1 MKSPFASL
9 NWGVHSSAPYVFTVS
24 LTGASASR
32 DEAAYLWTQPMQV
45 YTDFASAFENLFQ
58 RAAGQMDNR
67 AEWFFD
73 NTSSGLSMEE
83 ISEELGVPSTETPSV
98 FDLQGFYNEAQ
109 RRANIG
115 IPHPI
120 PQAAMGGVTEDY
132 RNFRVVCETVWNRLS
147 QLTEFETWDDYRNIL
162 RRTVSN
168 AEREQLNQA
177 FEEYVELIPP
187 KNLKTV
193 LSFRTEYYDDY
204 YSSDTRMYVTLL
216 PRDLEGLN

>member
-24 LTGASASR
+24 LNASTASR
-32 DEAAYLWTQPMQV
+32 DDGAYLWTQPTRV

-67 AEWFFD
+67 AEMFFE
-73 NTSSGLSMEE
+73 NTPPGLSMEE

-98 FDLQGFYNEAQ
+98 FDIQGWYNEAA
-109 RRANIG
+109 RRANIE
-115 IPHPI
+115 IPLENSQIGQPS
-120 PQAAMGGVTEDY
+120 EEY
-132 RNFRVVCETVWNRLS
+132 RNFRAVCETVWNRLS
-147 QLTEFETWDDYRNIL
+147 QLTEFETWDDYRNIV

-177 FEEYVELIPP
+177 FEDYVELIPP
-187 KNLKTV
+187 MNLKTV
-193 LSFRTEYYDDY
+193 VSFRTEYYDDY
-204 YSSDTRMYVTLL
+204 FSTDTRMYVTLL